1 MKRRDSDLT
10 ADSQVFSQVE
20 WDRELSR
27 LGGHLL
33 QTWNW
38 GEFKAKHGWE
48 VDRVSFGGAQPT
60 AMAQI
65 LFRRRGPFRLGYIPR
80 GPAFEAGNSDAV
92 RSLFT
97 QIDNICEKRRTVH
110 LIVETDVQLPFT
122 GTFRGEGFVKGP
134 DHFQPQ
140 RTVKVPL
147 LPDDELLGQMHQKT
161 RYSVRLAERRGVE
174 IRREETTGEAAE
186 RFYRLLE
193 ETSSRNEFGIHSQ
206 AYYRDFLETFGEQAI
221 LLFAYVDSEPAAA
234 LIAARFGNEAIYM
247 YGASS
252 TTHRAHGAAFAL
264 QFEAMK
270 WARDNGS
277 LVYDLWGIPS
287 EDPKADSNDEGR
299 VSGTKGDDWRGLY
312 KFKVGFGGE
321 IISYPPTLERRYRP
335 MISFGVRR
343 IYANRGS

>member
-1 MKRRDSDLT
+1 MRRRAAASGDNHH
-10 ADSQVFSQVE
+10 VFTDVD

-27 LGGHLL
+27 LGGHVL

-38 GEFKAKHGWE
+38 GKFKSRHGWE
-48 VDRVSFGGAQPT
+48 VERVSTGGANPT
-60 AMAQI
+60 AMAQV

-80 GPAFEAGNSDAV
+80 GPAFEAGNVDAV
-92 RSLFT
+92 RALFA
-97 QIDNICEKRRTVH
+97 QIDLVCGQRRTVY
-110 LIVETDVQLPFT
+110 LIVETDRQLPFH

-134 DHFQPQ
+134 EHFQPQ

-147 LPDDELLGQMHQKT
+147 LSDTELLGQMHQKT

-174 IRREETTGEAAE
+174 IRREETTPEAAA

-193 ETSSRNEFGIHSQ
+193 ETSSRNEFGIHSE
-206 AYYRDFLETFGEQAI
+206 AYYRDFLACFGDRAI
-221 LLFAYVDSEPAAA
+221 MLFAYVESEPAAA
-234 LIAARFGNEAIYM
+234 LIAARFGDEAIYM
-247 YGASS
+247 YGGSS

-277 LVYDLWGIPS
+277 RVYDLWGIPS
-287 EDPKADSNDEGR
+287 EDPKTESNDEGR

-312 KFKVGFGGE
+312 KFKVGFGGR

-335 MISFGVRR
+335 LISFGVRR
-343 IYANRGS
+343 LYANRGS